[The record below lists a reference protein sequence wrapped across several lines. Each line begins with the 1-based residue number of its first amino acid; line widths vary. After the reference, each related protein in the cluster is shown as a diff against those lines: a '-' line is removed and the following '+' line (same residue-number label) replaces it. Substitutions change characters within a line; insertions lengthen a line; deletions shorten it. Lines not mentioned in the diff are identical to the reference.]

1 MQNYPTTRCAELA
14 QPTTE
19 PVTVAQAKLHLRVE
33 SAFTDDDALITA
45 LIIAARQYCE
55 NLSGRTLASR
65 SYLQTME
72 SFPAEGLDIVLRR
85 SPVTAIASINYY
97 DDTGT
102 NVLMTVETDY
112 RTNFNL
118 IPARI
123 RTPVLTK
130 LWAKT
135 YAVDDAVRIIYTAGA
150 ENVAGVNTAPTAAK
164 QTILLLVG
172 HWYENRESVVVG
184 ATSNAVDCTVTSLI
198 DSYRLGDIAL

>member
-14 QPTTE
+14 QPVTE
-19 PVTVAQAKLHLRVE
+19 PVTLAEAKLHLRVDVG
-33 SAFTDDDALITA
+33 DDDALITA

-55 NLSGRTLASR
+55 SLSGRTLAQR

-72 SFPAEGLDIVLRR
+72 SFPADGIDIVLRR
-85 SPVTAIASINYY
+85 SPVTAITSVNYY
-97 DDTGT
+97 DATGT
-102 NVLMTVETDY
+102 DVAMTVTTDY

-118 IPARI
+118 IPARV
-123 RTPVLTK
+123 RLPVLTK
-130 LWAKT
+130 LWAQT
-135 YAVDDAVRIIYTAGA
+135 YVVDDAVRIVYTAGA
-150 ENVAGVNTAPTAAK
+150 ATAPTAAK

-198 DSYRLGDIAL
+198 DSYRIGDIAL

>member
-14 QPTTE
+14 PPTTE
-19 PVTVAQAKLHLRVE
+19 PVTLAQAKLHLRVE
-33 SAFTDDDALITA
+33 SAFEDDDALITA

-55 NLSGRTLASR
+55 NLSGRTLAQR

-72 SFPAEGLDIVLRR
+72 SFPANGIDIVLRR

-102 NVLMTVETDY
+102 NVLMTLETDY

-135 YAVDDAVRIIYTAGA
+135 YLVDDAVRIIYTAGA
-150 ENVAGVNTAPTAAK
+150 DSAPTAAK

>member
-14 QPTTE
+14 QPTIE
-19 PVTVAQAKLHLRVE
+19 PVTLAQAKLHLRVDV
-33 SAFTDDDALITA
+33 DDDNALITA

-72 SFPAEGLDIVLRR
+72 SFPADGIDIVLRR
-85 SPVTAIASINYY
+85 SPVTAIASVNYY
-97 DDTGT
+97 DATGT
-102 NVLMTVETDY
+102 DVAMTVTTDY

-118 IPARI
+118 VPARV
-123 RTPVLTK
+123 RLPVLTK
-130 LWAKT
+130 LWAQT
-135 YAVDDAVRIIYTAGA
+135 YVVDDAVRIIYTAGA
-150 ENVAGVNTAPTAAK
+150 ADVNGVNTAPTAAK

-198 DSYRLGDIAL
+198 DSYRIGDIAL